1 MNIWQFRAVLNFDFE
16 TLHTASIDCI
26 KQRFHVPNR
35 WHFSPLQI
43 GEHVPRRPNFRTR
56 INMACIRKVGH
67 TSRYISP
74 LCSRLTVYGKHTDPA
89 KSTTLNTSKQA
100 TSQPINQ
107 PTHPPVETVTILK
120 RRRREREEKIDDGRI
135 YSNDVCHFDSIDRW
149 LKVKPSSST
158 PSSEEEGHARLMLDQ
173 IYSVIEHSVFPTSPR
188 MLFQLS
194 KDVDL

>member
-67 TSRYISP
+67 TSRCISP

-149 LKVKPSSST
+149 LKVKPSSRGGRACSVD
-158 PSSEEEGHARLMLDQ
+158 AR
-173 IYSVIEHSVFPTSPR
+173 P
-188 MLFQLS
+188 
-194 KDVDL
+194 DL